1 MKEDL
6 IPLNKR
12 TPEEVREITSKAGK
26 ASGAS
31 RRRKKLLR
39 ELLEIA
45 LSQKTETGDYYT
57 DITTALVKKAA
68 DGSEKAY
75 QLIRDTLGQAPE
87 QVINLESTSIK
98 INIDGEDKNE

>member
-12 TPEEVREITSKAGK
+12 TPEEVKEITSKAGK

-31 RRRKKLLR
+31 RRRKKQLR

-45 LSQKTETGDYYT
+45 LSQKTDTGDYYT
-57 DITTALVKKAA
+57 DITTALINKALN
-68 DGSEKAY
+68 GSEKAY
-75 QLIRDTLGQAPE
+75 EIIRSTLGQDPS
-87 QVINLESTSIK
+87 QKIDLDTSSVIK
-98 INIDGEDKNE
+98 INVVEED

>member
-31 RRRKKLLR
+31 RRRKKQLR

-45 LSQKTETGDYYT
+45 LSQPTETGDYYM
-57 DITTALVKKAA
+57 DITKALIDKAMN
-68 DGSEKAY
+68 GSEKAY
-75 QLIRDTLGQAPE
+75 QIIRDTLGQMPE
-87 QVINLESTSIK
+87 QLISLDTNTIK
-98 INIDGEDKNE
+98 INIKGDDE